1 MTRAQAA
8 LVSNGFRPVLSP
20 ETLMIAPYK
29 VLTHAKSR
37 MQGGQEQDRTLSPF
51 IVDAQRQ
58 TPVSVHLCATFDDE
72 DNWLTDSDQVM
83 FASTAPDVSASDR
96 DLFATL
102 LGRTPVSAGDAA
114 IAIQV

>member
-1 MTRAQAA
+1 M
-8 LVSNGFRPVLSP
+8 S
-20 ETLMIAPYK
+20 
-29 VLTHAKSR
+29 
-37 MQGGQEQDRTLSPF
+37 
-51 IVDAQRQ
+51 
-58 TPVSVHLCATFDDE
+58 
-72 DNWLTDSDQVM
+72 LTDSEQVM